1 VYAQRQHPADR
12 LWAGGQRYFRQCLI
26 GGECSVIDDPGVAAG
41 ELWASE
47 RRFRDVLEGLE
58 LIAVDL
64 DLIGTIRFA
73 NPFLA
78 RLGGWPVNELV
89 GRDWFE
95 TFDPPEAVG
104 VRARFLDGLGCGDI
118 LARSENW
125 MVTRDGRR
133 RLISW
138 TNTVLRG
145 SAGEVI
151 GAMSIGEDITGRRR
165 EEVELRNLVQE
176 QSALRRVATAVAG
189 GSGHD
194 RVFTLVAQEV
204 ARLVGVE
211 TANLYRFHDAGSAT
225 VLAAWSHE
233 DVPAMPPGTVVPLD
247 SDTSLVRVF
256 RTGQP
261 QRIDDYT
268 GITGELAARL
278 RQLGLRSA
286 VTIPIFVGGQLWGA
300 VSAATTQPEPLSSDA
315 EQRIGQ
321 FSELVALA
329 IANAEAQEQL
339 RASRARILTAGDEE
353 RRRLERNLHDGAQQ
367 RLVSLSLALRMIE
380 HQVESPQ
387 QTAIAE
393 ARAELAAALED
404 LRELAR
410 GIHPAIL
417 SDRGL
422 AAALDVL
429 RTRAPV
435 PVDVKCTLESR
446 PPEAV
451 EAAAYYVASEAL
463 TNVAKYARARHVD
476 VTVDQPDDQLVVK
489 VTDDG
494 VGGASTSYGSGLRG
508 LTDRIEALGGTLR
521 VTSPNGAGTIVEAAI
536 PIPK

>member
-1 VYAQRQHPADR
+1 VVVHEPDVV
-12 LWAGGQRYFRQCLI
+12 G
-26 GGECSVIDDPGVAAG
+26 D
-41 ELWASE
+41 ELGASE

-64 DLIGTIRFA
+64 DLSGRIRFA

-78 RLGGWPVNELV
+78 RLTGWTVSELV

-104 VRARFLDGLGCGDI
+104 VRARFVDGLAREDI
-118 LARSENW
+118 AAHDENW
-125 MVTRDGRR
+125 MMTRDGRR

-145 SAGEVI
+145 SAGEVV
-151 GAMSIGEDITGRRR
+151 GAMSIGEDITDRRR

-194 RVFTLVAQEV
+194 EVFTLVAQEV

-211 TANLYRFHDAGSAT
+211 TANLYRFHDVGSAT
-225 VLAAWSHE
+225 VLAAWSHQG
-233 DVPAMPPGTVVPLD
+233 VPAMPTGTVVPLD

-256 RTGQP
+256 RTGEP
-261 QRIDDYT
+261 QRIDDYA
-268 GITGELAARL
+268 GLTGELAARL
-278 RQLGLRSA
+278 RELGLRSA
-286 VTIPIFVGGQLWGA
+286 VTIPIFVGGRLWGA

-315 EQRIGQ
+315 EHRIGQ

-339 RASRARILTAGDEE
+339 RASRARILTAGDDE

-380 HQVESPQ
+380 PHVESPQ
-387 QTAIAE
+387 RAAIAD
-393 ARAELAAALED
+393 ARAELAAALEE

-422 AAALDVL
+422 AAGLDAL
-429 RTRAPV
+429 RIRAPL
-435 PVDVKCTLESR
+435 PVDVTYTLDR
-446 PPEAV
+446 RLPEAV

-463 TNVAKYARARHVD
+463 TNVAKHAGARHVEI
-476 VTVDQPDDQLVVK
+476 TVGQSDDRLVVR

-494 VGGASTSYGSGLRG
+494 SGGASTSRGSGLRG
-508 LTDRIEALGGTLR
+508 LTDRIEALGGTLH
-521 VTSPNGAGTIVEAAI
+521 VTSPLGAGTIVEAAI
-536 PIPK
+536 PLGG